1 MAGMFAIILTLATF
15 FTGILWFLEKFKW
28 RPARQRKVEEVR
40 KQTDGKIDGKILAQV
55 GSPKG
60 WVDSLSSFFPVLFVV
75 FVIRSFIFEPFQIPS
90 GSMMQTLLI
99 GDFIAVQ
106 KYSYGIKDPITN
118 TTIIPTGR
126 PQRGDIAVFKDP
138 RNPTIDFVK
147 RVIGVP
153 GDKIIY
159 NPENKELTIYPACE
173 NDQTNCQGQQ
183 STPLNLDYTDIQK
196 SDWNEVFSNSGA
208 NFYTDKQYAE
218 LNLPTNGSIVSFTL
232 NKRQETMGGQKHDIL
247 LLPVQAHGLNEMYKQ
262 PGQKPGEWVVPQGN
276 YFMMGDNRD
285 NSDDSRFWGF
295 VPEKNFVG
303 KVSAIWISFDKQPNE
318 WPTGIRFDRIGSVH

>member
-60 WVDSLSSFFPVLFVV
+60 WVDSLASFFPVLFVV

-118 TTIIPTGR
+118 TVIIPTGK
-126 PQRGDIAVFKDP
+126 PKRGDIAVFKDP
-138 RNPTIDFVK
+138 RNPSIDFVK
-147 RVIGVP
+147 RVIGTP

-159 NPENKELTIYPACE
+159 NPSSKELTIYPACQS
-173 NDQTNCQGQQ
+173 DDTSCHGQQ
-183 STPLNLDYTDIQK
+183 SSPLNLDYSNISESGWK
-196 SDWNEVFSNSGA
+196 EVFNNDGA
-208 NFYTDKQYAE
+208 SFYTDEKYAE
-218 LNLPTNGSIVSFTL
+218 LNLPSNGSVVSFTL
-232 NKRQETMGGQKHDIL
+232 NKRQEKLGEEKHDIL
-247 LLPVQAHGLNEMYKQ
+247 LLPIQVHGLNEMYKQ
-262 PGQKPGEWVVPQGN
+262 LAKKTVNGLFQK
-276 YFMMGDNRD
+276 
-285 NSDDSRFWGF
+285 
-295 VPEKNFVG
+295 
-303 KVSAIWISFDKQPNE
+303 ATIL
-318 WPTGIRFDRIGSVH
+318 